1 MDEPLPVLRGECF
14 VVAGP
19 GDHPAG
25 ELHSQWWPRL
35 PGEEGGGAEG
45 LQQAGVQVGA
55 GQAEAGAH
63 REQRGLPGL
72 LAGCCQPQAGS
83 CKHRYLA
90 EETWGRGG
98 RTEHHNLH
106 HDVLLGEGLH
116 GADVG
121 PGVGHVDG
129 VDDEDPVVGG
139 LVEDGVSVISTECE
153 VTNSQEVQ

>member
-1 MDEPLPVLRGECF
+1 MLSAAAWELQNTDYQIIKLRG
-14 VVAGP
+14 
-19 GDHPAG
+19 
-25 ELHSQWWPRL
+25 
-35 PGEEGGGAEG
+35 GG
-45 LQQAGVQVGA
+45 
-55 GQAEAGAH
+55 
-63 REQRGLPGL
+63 
-72 LAGCCQPQAGS
+72 
-83 CKHRYLA
+83 
-90 EETWGRGG
+90 GG
-98 RTEHHNLH
+98 RTEHHHLH